1 MHRYILTG
9 TPGAGKTAI
18 LRQLEV
24 DGNAVVEEAATDVIE
39 LNKASGRDELW
50 TDPCFV
56 DRIVALQRQRQ
67 VAAKPARTDCA
78 FFDRSPVCT
87 LALSRFA
94 GITASRMLIDEVDRV
109 VQDGVYER
117 TVFFVRNQGFV
128 EPTEARRIS
137 YADSLVFER
146 IHEQTYRG
154 LGFEL
159 VDVPAGP
166 LADRVALVQQ
176 TVQRLQA

>member
-1 MHRYILTG
+1 
-9 TPGAGKTAI
+9 
-18 LRQLEV
+18 
-24 DGNAVVEEAATDVIE
+24 
-39 LNKASGRDELW
+39 
-50 TDPCFV
+50 
-56 DRIVALQRQRQ
+56 
-67 VAAKPARTDCA
+67 
-78 FFDRSPVCT
+78 
-87 LALSRFA
+87 
-94 GITASRMLIDEVDRV
+94 MLIDEVDRV